1 MEIRWKDF
9 HHKSFFPSGSSEHIT
24 YSPKLD
30 LEYFSFM
37 LVLNMWNIY
46 KIDKQLILYRTD
58 CIGSGTTWKR
68 PLVSRI
74 GNLFQKQLLVAFH
87 LITYIIFILSLS
99 SVPPSFSL
107 GLSLF
112 PMSFFHPCFTSC
124 SISNFLFLLSLWLGF
139 PGTASSNHRVQST
152 PPGTFQPTS
161 RIVMEANCKSRGTQV
176 CGDSE

>member
-9 HHKSFFPSGSSEHIT
+9 HYKSFFSPGSNEHIT

-37 LVLNMWNIY
+37 LVINMWNIY
-46 KIDKQLILYRTD
+46 KIDKHLILYRTEST
-58 CIGSGTTWKR
+58 GSGTTLKR
-68 PLVSRI
+68 PLISRI

-99 SVPPSFSL
+99 SISPSFSL

-112 PMSFFHPCFTSC
+112 SMSFFHPCFTSC
-124 SISNFLFLLSLWLGF
+124 SISNFLFLLSLL
-139 PGTASSNHRVQST
+139 TRVSSYSQ
-152 PPGTFQPTS
+152 
-161 RIVMEANCKSRGTQV
+161 
-176 CGDSE
+176 